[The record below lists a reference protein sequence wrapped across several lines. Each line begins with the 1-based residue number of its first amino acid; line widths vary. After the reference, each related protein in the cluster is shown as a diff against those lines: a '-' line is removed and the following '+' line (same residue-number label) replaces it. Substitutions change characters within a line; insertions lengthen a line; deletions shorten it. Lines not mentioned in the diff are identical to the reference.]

1 MFCSPLSQAPAKP
14 VSAMKGSRE
23 KQGTPHK
30 KLSVTWAPDVYD
42 PLPTAVSHIVTTS
55 KSGQRHHHHR
65 SSKKN
70 AARSKQKGSS
80 SKASRGNSS
89 RGKDKKQAH
98 HRAYSGGGTSSR
110 CWKFLDEEEE
120 DRVGGDICEQ
130 VQAVD
135 FDVGSPDPSYCGS
148 SFLKKTVTE
157 LHFSVAEAT

>member
-1 MFCSPLSQAPAKP
+1 
-14 VSAMKGSRE
+14 MKGSRE

-30 KLSVTWAPDVYD
+30 KLSVTWASDVYD
-42 PLPTAVSHIVTTS
+42 PLPTAVSHVVTTS
-55 KSGQRHHHHR
+55 KGSQRHHHHHHR

-70 AARSKQKGSS
+70 TARSKQKGSS
-80 SKASRGNSS
+80 SKASRGSSS
-89 RGKDKKQAH
+89 RGKDKKLH

-110 CWKFLDEEEE
+110 CWKSLDEDDD
-120 DRVGGDICEQ
+120 DRVGGDIYEE

-148 SFLKKTVTE
+148 SFLKKTVTT